1 MNNQRHFD
9 TRAAAEREA
18 TQIFNTIDDMYRKVL
33 LLDVDILAEELC
45 HRISN
50 RADPAYPMLARTLA
64 TRRDNLLK
72 TIDALNR
79 RLPKQDQVERVAE
92 MA

>member
-18 TQIFNTIDDMYRKVL
+18 TQIFNTIDDLYRKVR
-33 LLDVDILAEELC
+33 LLDVDVVAEEVRLGMFDRTNAAYPILAQ
-45 HRISN
+45 
-50 RADPAYPMLARTLA
+50 TLA

-72 TIDALNR
+72 TIDALNG
-79 RLPKQDQVERVAE
+79 RLPRQEQVKGLAE
-92 MA
+92 MV

>member
-1 MNNQRHFD
+1 MRYQCHFD

-18 TQIFNTIDDMYRKVL
+18 TQIFNTIEQLYRKVR
-33 LLDVDILAEELC
+33 LLDADVAAEEL
-45 HRISN
+45 RLGLFD
-50 RADPAYPMLARTLA
+50 RTDAAYPVLAQTLA

-79 RLPKQDQVERVAE
+79 RLPRQEQVEGVAE